1 MLKAGLG
8 LLLVHGST
16 ELEKKVNSFCSS
28 TLIFHFHLTIHQE
41 KNDCHNIEHD
51 THKMQ
56 DCDFLIVLENN
67 FICTS
72 EGIGKEVVAC
82 H

>member
-1 MLKAGLG
+1 M
-8 LLLVHGST
+8 H
-16 ELEKKVNSFCSS
+16 E
-28 TLIFHFHLTIHQE
+28 E

-51 THKMQ
+51 IHKME

-72 EGIGKEVVAC
+72 DGIGKEVVAC